1 VGAHRTGRKVWAL
14 GRFHRL
20 NQALEALVVTALI
33 AAAAFAGWVSFQP
46 ASAPGSVLNQPHAP
60 PVASR
65 PTDPPVPP
73 VPAALLGHGHADPAP
88 PPARK
93 KVSTTK
99 KAAPAMRTRS

>member
-1 VGAHRTGRKVWAL
+1 MGAHRTGRKTWAL

-33 AAAAFAGWVSFQP
+33 AAAAFAAWASFEP
-46 ASAPGSVLNQPHAP
+46 AAAPGSVLNQPHAP

-73 VPAALLGHGHADPAP
+73 VPAALLGHGHANPAP
-88 PPARK
+88 PRRE